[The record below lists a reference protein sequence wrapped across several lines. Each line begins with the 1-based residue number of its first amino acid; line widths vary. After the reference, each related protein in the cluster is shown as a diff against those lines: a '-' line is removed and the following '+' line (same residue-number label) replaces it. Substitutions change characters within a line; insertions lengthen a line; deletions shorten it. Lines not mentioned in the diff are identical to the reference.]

1 VRYVRDL
8 SFRLIDTAGSEIG
21 VVTHAVADV
30 EIGDTVRLPDG
41 RPVEVVEVYDDEA
54 GQEGGVHATLVVDDD
69 SDTSDEEG
77 REEGRRGLLELL
89 DTFGVDISRREE
101 IERLLGD
108 DRETPSG

>member
-1 VRYVRDL
+1 MT
-8 SFRLIDTAGSEIG
+8 SFRFRVIDTAGSEIG

-30 EIGDTVRLPDG
+30 EIGDRVRLPDG
-41 RPVEVVEVYDDEA
+41 RPVEVVEVYDDEF
-54 GQEGGVHATLVVDDD
+54 GQEGGVHATLVVDDE

-77 REEGRRGLLELL
+77 REEGRRGLLDLL
-89 DTFGVDISRREE
+89 DQLGVDGSRRED